1 MELLWLY
8 STCQYLLFIG
18 VIGCSGRLCLR
29 VRRSS
34 NIAGIYQGIQLSK
47 PWSVSGCLRLTLGL
61 VGALGGAVELPVTV
75 ILNQRKPTCMYT
87 CITLVCGP
95 LLIRHFTMFLVMLL
109 SLDDHLLHVLAHKY
123 PAVVTRRR
131 ALCAVLLSWVA
142 SILSSFAQFI
152 GSDVL
157 HTWRGSGGYGG
168 PDGIDTGTAGL
179 EVGDNWTTTLPP
191 TTQYPKPQNVKVIGR
206 FLPYGGFL
214 SKFYVED
221 IHNFTYA
228 QIHSS
233 HWGVCSADTL
243 LSLNFLVYVYGITVF
258 LLPLVCLL
266 GIYLNLLC
274 VKPKETPE
282 LAKSSFSQLRFLAV
296 SIFLLV
302 ILCAPIHIIHSLA
315 LFSPKTIVPSWVHRA
330 ASYLFQA
337 YSVVPQVLFTPPKK
351 QANRVMEAFSLP
363 SRPPLHPPLA
373 PVDTTGGK
381 AAHKAA
387 LCGVVQAAQWAS
399 AKNALKAKV
408 CPHV

>member
-1 MELLWLY
+1 MELMWLY
-8 STCQYLLFIG
+8 STCQYILFIG
-18 VIGCSGRLCLR
+18 VIACSGRLCLR
-29 VRRSS
+29 VRRTTSVED
-34 NIAGIYQGIQLSK
+34 ILQGPPLSK
-47 PWSVSGCLRLTLGL
+47 PWSVSDCLRLSLGL

-75 ILNQRKPTCMYT
+75 ILNQRNPTCLYT

-109 SLDDHLLHVLAHKY
+109 SLDAHLLHLLAHRY

-131 ALCAVLLSWVA
+131 ALCLVLLSWVA

-152 GSDVL
+152 GPDVL
-157 HTWRGSGGYGG
+157 HTWQGSGGYGG
-168 PDGIDTGTAGL
+168 LDKGTAGL
-179 EVGDNWTTTLPP
+179 ELGENWTTSSST
-191 TTQYPKPQNVKVIGR
+191 TTQYPKYYKDVKVIGK

-221 IHNFTYA
+221 MHNFTYA

-243 LSLNFLVYVYGITVF
+243 LSPSFLVYVYGITVF

-274 VKPKETPE
+274 MKPKETEE
-282 LAKSSFSQLRFLAV
+282 LAKSAFSQLRFLAL

-302 ILCAPIHIIHSLA
+302 ILCAPVHIIHCLV
-315 LFSPKTIVPSWVHRA
+315 LFSPQTPVPVWVHGA

-337 YSVVPQVLFTPPKK
+337 YSIVPQVLFTPAKRRT
-351 QANRVMEAFSLP
+351 NRLMEVFSLP
-363 SRPPLHPPLA
+363 TRPHLHPPVAAL
-373 PVDTTGGK
+373 DTTGGK
-381 AAHKAA
+381 AVHKA
-387 LCGVVQAAQWAS
+387 LCAAVQADQWAS
-399 AKNALKAKV
+399 AKDALKAKV
-408 CPHV
+408 CPDV